1 MPDDDDDWIHVPLNG
16 SALVTRFSCGL
27 VDAEHA
33 AKIARP
39 IGRPVLALHVE
50 YMCVEHN
57 HDETIMM
64 MTPWQGVAALA
75 GQLDAWLSVMPV
87 DVRDQAA
94 AMRRDYNAIAL
105 DGLKKIADD

>member
-1 MPDDDDDWIHVPLNG
+1 MPDDDWIHVPING

-27 VDAEHA
+27 VDDEHA
-33 AKIARP
+33 ATIARP
-39 IGRPVLALHVE
+39 VGRPVLALHVE
-50 YMCVEHN
+50 YMCVAHN
-57 HDETIMM
+57 QDETIMM

-87 DVRDQAA
+87 DVRDQAD

-105 DGLKKIADD
+105 AGLKKIADD